1 MPQITCTKALKE
13 WEAREGNAP
22 LAEAKMVRICGGVA
36 TEDGGKIKRSF
47 ITKLDN
53 GLNGLKECEYV
64 VVLLGRVA
72 PLVLVCFKAVMLNCS
87 VPCCV
92 DVFPRGFFQATVA
105 VHKSN

>member
-1 MPQITCTKALKE
+1 MFCVPQITCTKALKE

-64 VVLLGRVA
+64 VVLL
-72 PLVLVCFKAVMLNCS
+72 
-87 VPCCV
+87 
-92 DVFPRGFFQATVA
+92 
-105 VHKSN
+105 